1 MTAEAKGAKVRLRH
15 LLGLKGLDAAT
26 LTALLDTAES
36 FKEIAAR
43 PIRKVP
49 ALRGK
54 TVINLFFEPSTRTR
68 TSFEMAAKWLSADAI
83 NIAASTSSVQKGETL
98 VDTARNLEAMRPDV
112 IVVRHPAAGAPHL
125 LASVVRQAIINAGDG
140 ANEHPSQG
148 LLDAMTIR
156 ERKGR
161 IAGLKV
167 AILGDIAHSRVA
179 RSNLYALTTLGAEV
193 HLAGPPTLMPP
204 GIERLGAKVHT
215 RPEPA
220 IEGADVVMVLRL
232 QLERMTR
239 SFVPSVREYARF
251 WGLDRRKLEH
261 ARPDVL
267 VMHPGPM
274 NRGVEIASDVAD
286 GPFSVILDQV
296 TNGVAVRMALLYLL
310 AGGAE
315 AATAAGERQ
324 RTGEGHGGE
333 GYERPDAP
341 RGALGTAREAAV
353 AGDASPARGREGREA
368 ARPEGQGVGGIRLGH

>member
-1 MTAEAKGAKVRLRH
+1 MTTATTPSTSTAPRLRLRH
-15 LLGLKGLDAAT
+15 LLGLKGLDGEQI
-26 LTALLDTAES
+26 TALLDTATA
-36 FKEIAAR
+36 FKAITSR
-43 PIRKVP
+43 PIKKVP

-54 TVINLFFEPSTRTR
+54 TVVNLFYENSTRTR
-68 TSFEMAAKWLSADAI
+68 TSFEIAAKWLSADAI
-83 NIAASTSSVQKGETL
+83 NISASTSSVQKGETL
-98 VDTARNLEAMRPDV
+98 LDTARNLEAMRPDV
-112 IVVRHPAAGAPHL
+112 IVLRHSASGAPHM
-125 LASVVRQAIINAGDG
+125 LAQMVRTAVINAGDG

-179 RSNLYALTTLGAEV
+179 RSNLHGLTALGAEV
-193 HLAGPPTLMPP
+193 HLAGPPTLLPP
-204 GIERLGAKVHT
+204 GLEALGARVHA

-220 IEGADVVMVLRL
+220 VEGADVVMVLRL

-251 WGLDRRKLEH
+251 FGLDRRRLER
-261 ARPDVL
+261 AKPDVL

-286 GPFSVILDQV
+286 GPYSVVLDQV
-296 TNGVAVRMALLYLL
+296 TNGVAVRMALLFLL

-315 AATAAGERQ
+315 RDMPQPGVAA
-324 RTGEGHGGE
+324 
-333 GYERPDAP
+333 
-341 RGALGTAREAAV
+341 
-353 AGDASPARGREGREA
+353 
-368 ARPEGQGVGGIRLGH
+368 

>member
-1 MTAEAKGAKVRLRH
+1 MPAEANGARIRLRH

-43 PIRKVP
+43 PIKKVP

-83 NIAASTSSVQKGETL
+83 NISASSSSVQKGETL

-112 IVVRHPAAGAPHL
+112 IVIRHPAAGAPHL
-125 LASVVRQAIINAGDG
+125 LASLVRQAVINAGDG

-179 RSNLYALTTLGAEV
+179 RSNLYGLTTLGAEV

-204 GIERLGAKVHT
+204 GLERLGAKIHG
-215 RPEPA
+215 RLEPA
-220 IEGADVVMVLRL
+220 IEGADVVMALRL

-251 WGLDRRKLEH
+251 WGLDRKKLER
-261 ARPDVL
+261 AKPDVL

-310 AGGAE
+310 AGGVVDRAPAQHAE
-315 AATAAGERQ
+315 
-324 RTGEGHGGE
+324 
-333 GYERPDAP
+333 
-341 RGALGTAREAAV
+341 
-353 AGDASPARGREGREA
+353 PARAPLASHDAALHGRPLLSGGRQG
-368 ARPEGQGVGGIRLGH
+368 RPVGQTASRPGGGGHPV

>member
-1 MTAEAKGAKVRLRH
+1 VRGAKVRLRH
-15 LLGLKGLDAAT
+15 LLGLNGLDAGT
-26 LTALLDTAES
+26 LTALLDTAAA

-43 PIRKVP
+43 PIKKVP
-49 ALRGK
+49 ALRGR
-54 TVINLFFEPSTRTR
+54 TVVNLFFESSTRTR
-68 TSFEMAAKWLSADAI
+68 TSFEIAAKWLSADAI
-83 NIAASTSSVQKGETL
+83 NISAAASSVQKGETL
-98 VDTARNLEAMRPDV
+98 LDTARNLEAMRPDV
-112 IVVRHPAAGAPHL
+112 IVLRHPASGAPHM
-125 LASVVRQAIINAGDG
+125 LASMLRTAVINAGDG

-179 RSNLYALTTLGAEV
+179 RSNLYGLTALGAEV
-193 HLAGPPTLMPP
+193 HLAGPPTLMPV
-204 GIERLGAKVHT
+204 GIERLAACLHP

-251 WGLDRRKLEH
+251 WGLDRRKLEL
-261 ARPDVL
+261 AAPDVL

-286 GPFSVILDQV
+286 GPSSVVLDQV
-296 TNGVAVRMALLYLL
+296 TNGVAVRMALLFLL
-310 AGGAE
+310 AGG
-315 AATAAGERQ
+315 
-324 RTGEGHGGE
+324 
-333 GYERPDAP
+333 
-341 RGALGTAREAAV
+341 
-353 AGDASPARGREGREA
+353 EGRELPQGGA
-368 ARPEGQGVGGIRLGH
+368 AA